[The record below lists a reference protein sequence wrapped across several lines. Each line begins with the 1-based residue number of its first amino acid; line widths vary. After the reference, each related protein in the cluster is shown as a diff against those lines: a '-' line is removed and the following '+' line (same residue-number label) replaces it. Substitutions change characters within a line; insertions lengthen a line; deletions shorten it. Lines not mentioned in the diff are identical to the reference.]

1 MKRHQR
7 GNDIVGNGK
16 DFGQLPE
23 PIIAIIRRHKT
34 RCDVSMLS
42 AQKTATKAGIGV
54 STLWRDLKE
63 GRFVPPIQISV
74 RRVAWVESEIDALLD
89 AKRLMSRS
97 DINVDIRQFI
107 YALVGKAEM
116 AE

>member
-1 MKRHQR
+1 MKRQQR
-7 GNDIVGNGK
+7 GNDIVGDGK

-23 PIIAIIRRHKT
+23 PMIAIIRRHET
-34 RCDVSMLS
+34 RCDVNMLS
-42 AQKTATKAGIGV
+42 ALKTATKAGIGV
-54 STLWRDLKE
+54 STLWRDLKD
-63 GRFVPPIQISV
+63 GRFVPPIQISE
-74 RRVAWVESEIDALLD
+74 RRVAWIESEVDALLD

-107 YALVGKAEM
+107 HALVGKAEV